1 MGAPATRTPALSR
14 ARSMTLGLHRDKP
27 PCGIPLVFGVLIH
40 DPKKTIGLG
49 PAVRD
54 DDIHLP

>member
-1 MGAPATRTPALSR
+1 
-14 ARSMTLGLHRDKP
+14 MTLGLHRDKP